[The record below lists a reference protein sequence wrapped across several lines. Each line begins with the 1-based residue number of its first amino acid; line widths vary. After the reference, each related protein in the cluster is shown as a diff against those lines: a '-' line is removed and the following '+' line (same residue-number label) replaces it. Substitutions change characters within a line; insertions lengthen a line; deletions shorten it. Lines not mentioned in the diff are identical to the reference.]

1 MTHTQTQKDINLLR
15 VNCDSNGNSRFVL
28 HFLNLVN
35 DQDKEE
41 AKRLS
46 NICSPFNFPTHY
58 EYEIAVNKAR
68 KIGGKKYTA
77 KHYGGGIVFQKNSEY
92 QLKEDILNLLKEEG
106 TKKFKASFVGRLV
119 GAIGK
124 VYKIN
129 ETIEA
134 INEQEAEN
142 KLYNKYEHITN
153 LIIK

>member
-1 MTHTQTQKDINLLR
+1 MTNTTTQKDISLLR
-15 VNCDSNGNSRFVL
+15 VNCDLNGNSRFVL

-77 KHYGGGIVFQKNSEY
+77 KHYGGGIVFQKNSEH

-106 TKKFKASFVGRLV
+106 TNKYKASLVGRLV
-119 GAIGK
+119 GSIGK
-124 VYKIN
+124 VYKIT
-129 ETIEA
+129 ESIEA
-134 INEQEAEN
+134 LNQEEAE
-142 KLYNKYEHITN
+142 KELYNKYEHITN
-153 LIIK
+153 LSIK

>member
-1 MTHTQTQKDINLLR
+1 MTNTQTQKDINLLR

-68 KIGGKKYTA
+68 TIGGKKYKA

-92 QLKEDILNLLKEEG
+92 QLKEDILNLLKEES

-124 VYKIN
+124 VYKIT
-129 ETIEA
+129 ELIEA
-134 INEQEAEN
+134 LNQ
-142 KLYNKYEHITN
+142 
-153 LIIK
+153 